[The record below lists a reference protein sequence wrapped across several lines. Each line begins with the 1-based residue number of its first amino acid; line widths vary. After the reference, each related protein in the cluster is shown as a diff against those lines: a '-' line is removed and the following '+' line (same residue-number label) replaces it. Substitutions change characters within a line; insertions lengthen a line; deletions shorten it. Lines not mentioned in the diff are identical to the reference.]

1 MPVFMNGCTSP
12 LLRASSSFQTQVLQ
26 VPVLKPKAAKKL
38 LQGIGPRVPILGSS
52 NVPWTEDTLQQFLQH
67 TGTLFGRDPTKW
79 EKVGEYAAQLHAAV
93 RDACAPAAAAH
104 QTPVGYAP
112 GETKTDITEQDGK
125 RIIRRTG
132 MFTGTE
138 LHLWEVLPYFDPRL
152 PPRQDQPNLDFSVQ
166 RKEIASNAEW
176 QQVGH
181 ESCKPGRFKQRH
193 CLLSV
198 TAIVGEH

>member
-1 MPVFMNGCTSP
+1 
-12 LLRASSSFQTQVLQ
+12 
-26 VPVLKPKAAKKL
+26 
-38 LQGIGPRVPILGSS
+38 
-52 NVPWTEDTLQQFLQH
+52 
-67 TGTLFGRDPTKW
+67 
-79 EKVGEYAAQLHAAV
+79 
-93 RDACAPAAAAH
+93 
-104 QTPVGYAP
+104 
-112 GETKTDITEQDGK
+112 
-125 RIIRRTG
+125 

-181 ESCKPGRFKQRH
+181 ESCKPGQFMHRH

-198 TAIVGEH
+198 TAMVGEHYFGEAYAWQLHFWLCRLWKGEPASYYHKQNISQHKYMQ